1 MEAIH
6 QIINESVSG
15 GFWHFAGYLIM
26 TGAIF
31 TAPIYALASVLESAI
46 KKGAKQ

>member
-15 GFWHFAGYLIM
+15 GFWHFAGYFIM
-26 TGAIF
+26 VGAIF
-31 TAPIYALASVLESAI
+31 TAPMVALASVVESAI
-46 KKGAKQ
+46 KKGSKP